1 MDRDSIMVTLLTV
14 ITVFAVLIKLRLRK
28 KKQPSLLHDDDVLQM
43 TRGPVPNIQDMHLR
57 CSGLLPRDVLN
68 DRSRIHDPNLIIDSL
83 DWILS
88 RRFGSKVH
96 SLDLLC
102 CLSKCVASRFEET
115 VICSVERLR
124 VENFV
129 LVCNCYSH
137 TSHDLPFSCHF
148 LSEMHSLKYFQLR
161 LCSLHP
167 SWRSQRNYS
176 LQTLYLSEVTVS
188 SGAVECVLSTCSMLH
203 TLRIVN
209 CKCPS
214 KLRIRGI
221 DLELK
226 TLDVSA
232 CEDLEEIDFFA
243 GNLVRFDFFNNRE
256 TVNIVFNHV
265 PKLECIL
272 LKLGPNLEGSI
283 IERRVLG
290 KIEED
295 LPHLKSLIIV
305 IIEGDSLEV

>member
-1 MDRDSIMVTLLTV
+1 NS
-14 ITVFAVLIKLRLRK
+14 VFARK
-28 KKQPSLLHDDDVLQM
+28 SS
-43 TRGPVPNIQDMHLR
+43 HLYY
-57 CSGLLPRDVLN
+57 
-68 DRSRIHDPNLIIDSL
+68 
-83 DWILS
+83 
-88 RRFGSKVH
+88 VH

-272 LKLGPNLEGSI
+272 LKLGSNLEGSI

-295 LPHLKSLIIV
+295 LPYLKSLIIV

>member
-14 ITVFAVLIKLRLRK
+14 ITVFAVLRKLHLRK
-28 KKQPSLLHDDDVLQM
+28 KKQRSLLYDDALEM
-43 TRGPVPNIQDMHLR
+43 TRGPVSNSQDIYLR
-57 CSGLLPRDVLN
+57 CSDLLPRDILN
-68 DRSRIHDPNLIIDSL
+68 DRSRIHDPNLVIDSL
-83 DWILS
+83 DSILS
-88 RRFGSKVH
+88 RRFGSEVR
-96 SLDLLC
+96 SLRLFC
-102 CLSKCVASRFEET
+102 CLNKCVAGRFEET
-115 VICSVERLR
+115 VIRSVERLR

-129 LVCNCYSH
+129 LECNCNSY
-137 TSHDLPFSCHF
+137 TRNDFQFSCHF
-148 LSEMHSLKYFQLR
+148 ISEMHSLKYFKLR

-176 LQTLYLSEVTVS
+176 LETLDLWNVTVS

-203 TLRIVN
+203 TLRIIK
-209 CKCPS
+209 CKCPY

-226 TLDVSA
+226 SLDVSS

-243 GNLVRFDFFNNRE
+243 GNLVTFDCYNQE
-256 TVNIVFNHV
+256 MVNIVFNHV
-265 PKLECIL
+265 PKLESIL
-272 LKLGPNLEGSI
+272 LKLGSS

-295 LPHLKSLIIV
+295 LPHLKSLIVVIV
-305 IIEGDSLEV
+305 GDSLEEKNRIYRE